1 MIKKG
6 MAPSSQFLPFPKD
19 FLFGTAVSSF
29 QAEGDSGARKSDWDV
44 FLKNHSEIIKP
55 GEVGP
60 EWWIAGKAEADI
72 DLAASLGMQ
81 VQRLSLE
88 WSRIE
93 PEKGK
98 INQDALKR
106 YREIID
112 HLKKKNIKPM
122 VTLNH
127 FTLPQ
132 WIAEEGSWESPHIA
146 EAFEKYVQLVVNE
159 FGDVTEWITINEPG
173 ILVEAAYLVPLFPP
187 RRFGIS
193 AALRA
198 RKNILEAH
206 RRAYKVIKL
215 SNPKALVS
223 MAFAF
228 RWYRPERKN
237 SFFEQKYADLANH
250 LDNLNYVDAVR
261 DTIDFI
267 GVNFYTGFY
276 LNFNL
281 IQFLKNLRVPQGG
294 PPLLFGETKKPGA
307 YISDF
312 YGPMVPDFFLD
323 LLKVLHKRY
332 NKPIYITENGVA
344 DRKDK
349 YRAFY
354 ILTHL
359 VALWKAQLEGINI
372 QQYIHWSA
380 IDNLEWLQGYRQEF
394 GLIHIDPVTGKR
406 TIRQSAHM
414 YKEII
419 RANGIDIQKLLDTY
433 IPVEQRG
440 EAEKL
445 IKHLLKS

>member
-1 MIKKG
+1 MDQ
-6 MAPSSQFLPFPKD
+6 SSKFLPFPKD

-29 QAEGDSGARKSDWDV
+29 QVDGDSGERNSDWDV
-44 FLKNHSEIIKP
+44 FLKKHSEIIKP
-55 GEVGP
+55 GEVGAQ
-60 EWWIAGKAEADI
+60 WWMPGKAEVDI
-72 DLAASLGMQ
+72 DITASLGMQ

-88 WSRIE
+88 WARIE

-98 INQDALKR
+98 INRIALKR

-112 HLKKKNIKPM
+112 FLKKKNIKPM

-127 FTLPQ
+127 FTLPH
-132 WIAEEGSWESPHIA
+132 WIAEDGSWESPKIA

-173 ILVEAAYLVPLFPP
+173 IVVEAAYLIPLFPP
-187 RRFGIS
+187 KRFGIL

-206 RRAYKVIKL
+206 RRAYRIIKQN
-215 SNPKALVS
+215 NPKALVS

-228 RWYRPERKN
+228 RWYRPEQIHN
-237 SFFEQKYADLANH
+237 FFERKYAYLANH
-250 LDNLNYVDAVR
+250 LDSLNYVDAAC

-276 LNFNL
+276 LNFNP
-281 IQFLKNLRVPQGG
+281 IKFVQNLRVPQGG

-312 YGPMVPDFFLD
+312 FGPMVPEFFLD
-323 LLKVLHKRY
+323 LLRVLHKRY

-349 YRAFY
+349 YRPFY

-359 VALWKAQLEGINI
+359 VALWKAQQEGVNI
-372 QQYIHWSA
+372 KQYIHWSA

-394 GLIHIDPVTGKR
+394 GLIHIDPVTGER
-406 TIRQSAHM
+406 TIRKSASM

-419 RANGIDIQKLLDTY
+419 QANGID
-433 IPVEQRG
+433 V
-440 EAEKL
+440 EKL
-445 IKHLLKS
+445 IKNYIPAEQKEEARKLINHMLES